1 MRPSAATRGSPI
13 PKVDQA
19 MVHHLR
25 TLIEAGTFRPLIDRR
40 YPLDHIVETYR
51 YVETGQ

>member
-51 YVETGQ
+51 YVETGR